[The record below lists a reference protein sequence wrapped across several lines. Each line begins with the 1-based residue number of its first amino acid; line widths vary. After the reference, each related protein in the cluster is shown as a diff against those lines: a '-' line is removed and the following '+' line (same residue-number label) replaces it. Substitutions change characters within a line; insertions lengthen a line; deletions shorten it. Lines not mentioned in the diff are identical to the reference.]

1 MIEVIDIHFPAAF
14 GLTPKPFIHR
24 LKGEWVVTYPPNWP
38 ITQEMAVIYDLRFAP
53 WLRKMNGISMWSP
66 DSFVMNHICAPLQ

>member
-1 MIEVIDIHFPAAF
+1 MFEVFDVHLPPTF

-38 ITQEMAVIYDLRFAP
+38 ITQEMATAYDLHFAP
-53 WLRKMNGISMWSP
+53 WLRRMNGISMWRP
-66 DSFVMNHICAPLQ
+66 DSFVMGQIHAVMQ